1 MNYNIIA
8 LFLIDFVINTN
19 RETISFIYTQNLPR
33 NRVSNT
39 QNPKTYMYIIINES
53 KHLHGYYWLGYPR
66 ALQDKCK
73 LASWLV
79 VDDYITA
86 VIRLTGLVD
95 EE

>member
-19 RETISFIYTQNLPR
+19 RETISFIYTQNFPR
-33 NRVSNT
+33 NRVNNT

-66 ALQDKCK
+66 AHDENPS
-73 LASWLV
+73 LAGKNPDFILSALLDSWAL
-79 VDDYITA
+79 I
-86 VIRLTGLVD
+86 LK
-95 EE
+95 